1 MYVIHVIY
9 DSENTTQY
17 EPFHEEL
24 DKSQISAKYRL
35 EHANKICEVKNLMRM
50 RSEHLRKT

>member
-1 MYVIHVIY
+1 MYVIY

-24 DKSQISAKYRL
+24 DKSQISTKYRL